1 MECVLAVDG
10 GNTKTLAC
18 IADLRGSI
26 LGIGRSG
33 CGDIYN
39 SLAAAPHGLSA
50 ADSALANIEAAVTQ
64 ALQVARVQPAML
76 LASVFN
82 LAGADWPE
90 DYEFLQSAMQAR
102 QFGRFIHIQND
113 ALGVLRTGS
122 ENNVGVSLVCGTGVA
137 TGARGYDGRIW
148 HSSFWQT
155 VHGSASLS
163 QQVLDVVIRAE
174 LGLEEATTLTQRVLD
189 FFSQQTVEDVL
200 HSLTARKQL
209 SEKKLSIDGLTFFLL
224 EEADAGDQVARRV
237 IQQHGYALGDFAAVA
252 ARYVGIE
259 RTPFTLVLAGGVF
272 RHPTSLLAKS
282 IIERVRETSPDLH
295 MIRSPFEPIIGVLL
309 TALDLAGAKF
319 DASLRDQIIMT
330 HPGLAFFHP
339 TGNATA

>member
-1 MECVLAVDG
+1 MEYVLAVDG
-10 GNTKTLAC
+10 GNTKTVAC
-18 IADLRGSI
+18 VADRNGCI

-39 SLAAAPHGLSA
+39 SSAAAPHGLSA
-50 ADSALANIEAAVTQ
+50 ADFAIANIEVAVTQ
-64 ALQVARVQPAML
+64 ALQTAHIQPTTL
-76 LASVFN
+76 TASVFN

-90 DYEFLQSAMQAR
+90 DYGFLQSAMQAR

-122 ENNVGVSLVCGTGVA
+122 ENNVGVSLVCGTGAA

-189 FFSQQTVEDVL
+189 FFGRQTVEDVL
-200 HSLTARKQL
+200 HSLTARNQP
-209 SEKKLSIDGLTFFLL
+209 SERKPPTNGLTFFLL

-237 IQQHGYALGDFAAVA
+237 VQRHGHALGEFAAVA
-252 ARYVGIE
+252 AQYVGIE
-259 RTPFTLVLAGGVF
+259 QTPFTLVLAGGVF
-272 RHPTSLLAKS
+272 RHPTSLLAKA
-282 IIERVRETSPDLH
+282 IIERVREASPDLH
-295 MIRSPFEPIIGVLL
+295 AIRSPLEPIIGVLF
-309 TALDLAGAKF
+309 TALDLVGAKV
-319 DASLRDQIIMT
+319 DASLREQIMAI
-330 HPGLAFFHP
+330 HPDLAFFIT
-339 TGNATA
+339 TGDGTA